1 MDGLLVRFLLVLIVI
16 PLLSVGSKASAC
28 PMSMTVENVR
38 VAAIDRAFFLLCGE
52 GLMKASA
59 KGLTL
64 WQISDFPQR
73 DTV

>member
-1 MDGLLVRFLLVLIVI
+1 MRFLLVLIVI
-16 PLLSVGSKASAC
+16 PLLSVGSKASVC

-38 VAAIDRAFFLLCGE
+38 DLAIDRAFFLLCGE

-64 WQISDFPQR
+64 WEISDFPQW